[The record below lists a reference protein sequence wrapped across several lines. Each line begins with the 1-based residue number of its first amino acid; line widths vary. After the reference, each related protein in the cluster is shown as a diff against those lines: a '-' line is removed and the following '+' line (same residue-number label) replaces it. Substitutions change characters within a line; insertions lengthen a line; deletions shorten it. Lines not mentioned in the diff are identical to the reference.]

1 MKSLDFYYNT
11 GYNIKRNREFHLKPN
26 KSGDRKMIWNPDK
39 TTDQI
44 IDALGKLGLS
54 KKEVTKTI
62 LLSPDKIEK
71 LIKPKHK
78 EEIKKLTR

>member
-1 MKSLDFYYNT
+1 
-11 GYNIKRNREFHLKPN
+11 
-26 KSGDRKMIWNPDK
+26 MIWNPDK

-54 KKEVTKTI
+54 KKDVTKTI
-62 LLSPDKIEK
+62 LLSPNKIEK
-71 LIKPKHK
+71 LIKAKHK